1 MPNHPGLTSLI
12 QQLGSI
18 AFLNRLDQATLAA
31 LARGAIWR
39 EYAAGEVV
47 FVEGESSSGLY
58 VLHSGWL
65 KVLKN
70 SIEGREQVLRF
81 IGPGETFNEIGV
93 FANRPNPATAI
104 ALEATGVWLL
114 EREAVLGLLR
124 ARPEFAQHVI
134 ENMADRVIDLV
145 MLVADLSLRPV
156 TARLARLLLEDATGD
171 VLHRPRWY
179 TQTELAA
186 RLGTVPDVV
195 QRALRALEGEGVLE
209 VERHQ
214 IRIRDRAALEK
225 LAA

>member
-1 MPNHPGLTSLI
+1 MSDHPGRTSLI
-12 QQLGSI
+12 EQLRST
-18 AFLNRLDQATLAA
+18 AFLKRLDQPTLDA
-31 LARGAIWR
+31 LAQGAVWR

-47 FVEGESSSGLY
+47 FIEGESSSGLY

-65 KVLKN
+65 KVLKT
-70 SIEGREQVLRF
+70 SVEGREQVLRL

-93 FANRPNPATAI
+93 FADRANPATAV

-114 EREAVLGLLR
+114 QRRAVLELLR
-124 ARPEFAQHVI
+124 TRPEFAQHVI

-145 MLVADLSLRPV
+145 TLVADLSLRPV

-171 VLHRPRWY
+171 VLQRPRWY

-195 QRALRALEGEGVLE
+195 QRALRTLEGDGVLE
-209 VERHQ
+209 VERHM
-214 IRIRDRAALEK
+214 IRIRDRTALEK
-225 LAA
+225 LAM

>member
-1 MPNHPGLTSLI
+1 MPLI
-12 QQLGSI
+12 EQLRAI
-18 AFLNRLDQATLAA
+18 TFLKTLDQPTLAA

-47 FVEGESSSGLY
+47 FVEGEASSGLY
-58 VLHSGWL
+58 LLHSGWL

-104 ALEATGVWLL
+104 ALEATGVWFLK
-114 EREAVLGLLR
+114 REAVLELLR
-124 ARPEFAQHVI
+124 TRPEFARHVI
-134 ENMADRVIDLV
+134 ENMADRVIDLIT
-145 MLVADLSLRPV
+145 LVADLSLRPV

-171 VLHRPRWY
+171 VLYRPRWY
-179 TQTELAA
+179 TQAELAA

-195 QRALRALEGEGVLE
+195 QRVLRTLEGDGVLE
-209 VERHQ
+209 VERHL
-214 IRIRDRAALEK
+214 IRIRDRAALET
-225 LAA
+225 LAV

>member
-1 MPNHPGLTSLI
+1 MTHQPGLTSLI
-12 QQLGSI
+12 EQLRSI
-18 AFLNRLDQATLAA
+18 AFLKRLDQPTLDA
-31 LARGAIWR
+31 LAHGALWR
-39 EYAAGEVV
+39 EYAVGEVV

-70 SIEGREQVLRF
+70 STEGREQVLRF

-114 EREAVLGLLR
+114 QREAVLELLR
-124 ARPEFAQHVI
+124 TRPEFAQHVI

-145 MLVADLSLRPV
+145 TLVADLSLRPV

-179 TQTELAA
+179 TQTELAS

-195 QRALRALEGEGVLE
+195 QRALRTLEGDSVLE
-209 VERHQ
+209 VERHL